1 MPALVCRQLVY
12 SGNPRLGGFG
22 PGGVRGEGVRR
33 DSSRHPDGR
42 TYGCRFAVVPAPR
55 HSHCDCWVSRWG
67 RNCRVG
73 AARAGHRAWWHNRGE
88 HPVVGELLAHCDRH
102 LGTATASAATPR
114 GGTATAGT
122 RRRGTPSAGTPPF
135 GNSGVGTPRGGS
147 AASSSASSATGA
159 GGKVRRPVDGGLCV
173 DYQ

>member
-1 MPALVCRQLVY
+1 
-12 SGNPRLGGFG
+12 
-22 PGGVRGEGVRR
+22 
-33 DSSRHPDGR
+33 
-42 TYGCRFAVVPAPR
+42 
-55 HSHCDCWVSRWG
+55 
-67 RNCRVG
+67 NCRVG
-73 AARAGHRAWWHNRGE
+73 AARAGHRAWWHNRDE
-88 HPVVGELLAHCDRH
+88 RSVVGELLAHCDRH

-147 AASSSASSATGA
+147 AAASSASSATAA
-159 GGKVRRPVDGGLCV
+159 GGKVRRPGDHCV